1 MAKGSIA
8 KNEVYN
14 KVMEMFPGSFMYNDG
29 KELRIN
35 MEEDGESVQIKLVL
49 TAAKTP
55 VSNGDDNALP
65 GAAVVASNDTS
76 IASEVTTSAPAQVSD
91 EEKQSVQDLMSKL
104 GL

>member
-14 KVMEMFPGSFMYNDG
+14 KVMKMFPGSFMYNDG

-35 MEEDGESVQIKLVL
+35 MEEDGEAVQIKLVL

-55 VSNGDDNALP
+55 VSSGDDNAVP
-65 GAAVVASNDTS
+65 GAAVASNDTPV
-76 IASEVTTSAPAQVSD
+76 ASEVATEAPAQVSD

>member
-35 MEEDGESVQIKLVL
+35 MEEDGEPVQIKLIL

-65 GAAVVASNDTS
+65 GAAVASATPVAT
-76 IASEVTTSAPAQVSD
+76 EVPASAPAQVSD

>member
-8 KNEVYN
+8 KSEVYS
-14 KVMEMFPGSFMYNDG
+14 KVMGMFPGSFMYNDG

-35 MEEDGESVQIKLVL
+35 MEEDGEPIQIKLVL
-49 TAAKTP
+49 TVAKTP

-65 GAAVVASNDTS
+65 GAAVASNDTS
-76 IASEVTTSAPAQVSD
+76 VASEVTTSVPAQVSD